1 MHLSDLRL
9 KVFLCFLLAFLYLQ
23 LFSNFDMTRNRVL
36 LASKSSVKS
45 FTSKFHFFSA
55 FSSGPGRVT
64 ILLLAHNSVKVGFSN
79 YLKCNNSKHPSI
91 DILLLEFP
99 CPSIGSSR
107 KCTVSSIN
115 APLMWIVYIYIYA
128 LSMYAKSG
136 QKDINILLSPSGDLG
151 IGLV

>member
-91 DILLLEFP
+91 NILLLEFP
-99 CPSIGSSR
+99 CPSIDSSR
-107 KCTVSSIN
+107 KCTVSTIH
-115 APLMWIVYIYIYA
+115 APLMCVVDICEIRPEGYKHIVYKAIDQ
-128 LSMYAKSG
+128 MTC
-136 QKDINILLSPSGDLG
+136 
-151 IGLV
+151 

>member
-23 LFSNFDMTRNRVL
+23 IFSNFNMTRNTVL

-99 CPSIGSSR
+99 CPSIALVRSR
-107 KCTVSSIN
+107 KCTVSSIH
-115 APLMWIVYIYIYA
+115 APLMWIVYIYMSCRYMQNPARRI
-128 LSMYAKSG
+128 
-136 QKDINILLSPSGDLG
+136 
-151 IGLV
+151 